1 MKRLLLALMATG
13 ALVAGT
19 GAQSSTTRSIHI
31 NVIDEEGA
39 PVTGLSASDLA
50 VTENGE
56 TRSIARVSG
65 ATDPLKLAIVL
76 DDRAL
81 YAPPVRASVRTFAQ
95 TMAAHGEVGLF
106 SYSRPDWTVLDFTRD
121 AATVDR
127 AVESMAAMPSRSN
140 DPEGLLQTL
149 ARRFHKQE
157 TPRPVVVVLT
167 FGAPDCAPRNCPAS
181 ESPRWDLVIQ
191 DLQRAGTTVYAVG
204 VNPIEPAHL
213 VYASADA
220 TGGSTER
227 LITDTAVAQAMQRTA
242 EQILSQQTV
251 TYSTS
256 DAPRGG
262 FKLKVSA
269 TRPGLRV
276 RAPEKVY

>member
-1 MKRLLLALMATG
+1 MKRLLLAVMATG
-13 ALVAGT
+13 ALVAWT
-19 GAQSSTTRSIHI
+19 SAQPATTRTIHI
-31 NVIDEEGA
+31 NVVDEEGA
-39 PVTGLSASDLA
+39 PVTDLSPADLE
-50 VTENGE
+50 VSEDGQ
-56 TRSIARVSG
+56 TRSIARVST
-65 ATDPLKLAIVL
+65 AADPMKLAIVL

-81 YAPPVRASVRTFAQ
+81 YAPPVRASVRAFAQ
-95 TMAAHGEVGLF
+95 TMAANGEVGVF
-106 SYSRPDWTVLDFTRD
+106 SYSRPDWTVLDFTHD

-127 AVESMAAMPSRSN
+127 AVESMAAVPTAMN

-157 TPRPVVVVLT
+157 TARPVVVVLT
-167 FGAPDCAPRNCPAS
+167 FGAPDCAPRNCPAA
-181 ESPRWDLVIQ
+181 ETPRWDLVIQ

-242 EQILSQQTV
+242 ERILAQQTL
-251 TYSTS
+251 TYSTT

-262 FKLKVSA
+262 FKVKVRA

-276 RAPEKVY
+276 RAPEKVF